1 MAGFV
6 AVTAI
11 VVAGLSAWCVNM
23 KNPYMLLVVF
33 MLPIFSPAPSHAFE
47 WNNLWQTPDQ
57 QGEEF
62 LQQEK
67 PEQAAAMFKDPEW
80 KASALYRAE
89 KYKESAQALDGS
101 ESADAR
107 YNRGNALAKSGDLK
121 AAAEAYEQALKID
134 KMHEDASFN
143 LDLVKKAMQ
152 KQQQSDD
159 QNKSDKSDKS
169 DKSEQKSD
177 EKKQDDQGDKS
188 EQDSEQQSSE
198 SEKGEPENQSGQNK
212 KEDDQSSESQQSE
225 QQQSDEQQEQNEQSQ
240 SEQEKQ
246 TQADA
251 EKEKERQQQA
261 MQSAETKEQKKAEAE
276 EEKVNTAAEKKET
289 DKELTEEEKAQ
300 QQWLRRIPDDPGGL
314 LRRKFRYQYRQRGQQ
329 QANKEEQAW

>member
-11 VVAGLSAWCVNM
+11 VGACFPAWCVNM
-23 KNPYMLLVVF
+23 KNSYALLVVF
-33 MLPIFSPAPSHAFE
+33 MLPMLSPDPSHAFE
-47 WNNLWQTPDQ
+47 WKNFWQTPDQ
-57 QGEEF
+57 QGDVL

-67 PEQAAAMFKDPEW
+67 SEQAASTFEDPEW

-89 KYKESAQALDGS
+89 KYKESAQALDGF

-107 YNRGNALAKSGDLK
+107 YNRGNALAKSGDLE

-134 KMHEDASFN
+134 KAHEDASFN

-152 KQQQSDD
+152 KQQSEQQQSDD
-159 QNKSDKSDKS
+159 QNKSDKSDKN

-177 EKKQDDQGDKS
+177 EKKQDDQ
-188 EQDSEQQSSE
+188 
-198 SEKGEPENQSGQNK
+198 P
-212 KEDDQSSESQQSE
+212 SESQQPE

-240 SEQEKQ
+240 SGQEKQ
-246 TQADA
+246 TEADA

-261 MQSAETKEQKKAEAE
+261 MQSSESTEQKNAE
-276 EEKVNTAAEKKET
+276 EEKMKASAEEKET

-314 LRRKFRYQYRQRGQQ
+314 LRRKFRYQYKQRGQQ